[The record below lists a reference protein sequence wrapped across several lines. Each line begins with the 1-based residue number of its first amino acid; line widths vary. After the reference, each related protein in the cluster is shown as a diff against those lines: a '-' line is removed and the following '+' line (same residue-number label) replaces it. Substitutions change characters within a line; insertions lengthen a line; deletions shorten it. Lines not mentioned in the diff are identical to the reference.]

1 MYLHPIYPL
10 PFTFSEFGKRFSIG
24 GTNTEAPEKPVRE
37 NNHYQK
43 GPKTATALYV

>member
-1 MYLHPIYPL
+1 MYLHTNYLL
-10 PFTFSEFGKRFSIG
+10 PFTVSEFGKKFSIG

-43 GPKTATALYV
+43 GPKTTTALYV